1 MEFFMSSNSYVWT
14 SEYVSPGHPDK
25 VADQISDAI
34 LDAYLTVDPDAKV
47 ACETLVKGNNVYLAG
62 EISSKCELNN
72 SFLESAVRDTIIDI
86 GYDSDEHIFNG
97 TTCNIHFD
105 ISKQSSEINGAVVS
119 GDGEI
124 AAGDQGIMFGYATNE
139 TPTNMPLPIYLAK
152 QFIMEAYNGINSKYA
167 FRPDMK
173 SQISINFE
181 GGSAKSI
188 HSVVF
193 STCHTEELS
202 LKNLRDVFHSLV
214 LPNVLETLPE
224 NIQNLFNRDTKYYI
238 NPAGTWNIGGPVSD
252 SGLTGR
258 KIVVDQ
264 YGADCEIGGGAFS
277 GKDPSKVDRSAAYMA
292 RHIALTTLQNNPDA
306 EKIKVQLAYAIGE
319 RFPVSYRI
327 YNPENGKEY
336 GLGDFNL
343 EDLTP
348 TSIIDILG
356 LKNPIYAKTAKY
368 GHFGNKPLVEN
379 GIEYFKWENQF
390 IRANTK
396 NQIYSKNVLSHSATY

>member
-1 MEFFMSSNSYVWT
+1 MSSTEYVWT

-25 VADQISDAI
+25 IADQISDAI
-34 LDAYLTVDPDAKV
+34 LDVYLAVDPDAKV

-62 EISSKCELNN
+62 EISSKHELSNE
-72 SFLESAVRDTIIDI
+72 FLESAVRNTIIDI
-86 GYDSDEHIFNG
+86 GYDSDELKFNG
-97 TTCNIHFD
+97 KNCNIFFD
-105 ISKQSSEINGAVVS
+105 ISKQSPEINGAVVS
-119 GDGEI
+119 DDGDI

-152 QFIMEAYNGINSKYA
+152 QFIMEAYEGIDNKYA

-181 GGSAKSI
+181 NGIAKSI

-193 STCHTEELS
+193 STCHTEDLS

-214 LPNVLETLPE
+214 LPNVLDGLPE
-224 NIQNLFNRDTKYYI
+224 NIQILFDKNTKYYI

-292 RHIALTTLQNNPDA
+292 RHIALTTLKNNPEA

-319 RFPVSYRI
+319 KFPVSYRI
-327 YNPENGKEY
+327 YNPESGREY
-336 GLGDFNL
+336 GLGDFSL

-348 TSIIDILG
+348 NSIIDILG
-356 LKNPIYAKTAKY
+356 LKKPIYAKTAKY
-368 GHFGNKPLVEN
+368 GHFGNSPIMEN
-379 GIEYFKWENQF
+379 GIEYFKWENPF
-390 IRANTK
+390 IKSNVK
-396 NQIYSKNVLSHSATY
+396 NSIYSKNVISHSATY

>member
-1 MEFFMSSNSYVWT
+1 MNNNSYVWT

-25 VADQISDAI
+25 VADQISDSI
-34 LDAYLTVDPDAKV
+34 LDAYLTVDSDAKV

-62 EISSKCELNN
+62 EISSSQQLDN
-72 SFLESAVRDTIIDI
+72 SFLESIVRNTIIDI
-86 GYDSDEHIFNG
+86 GYDTDVQGFNG
-97 TTCNIHFD
+97 NTCNIHFD
-105 ISKQSSEINGAVVS
+105 ISQQSPEINSAVVLND
-119 GDGEI
+119 GDI
-124 AAGDQGIMFGYATNE
+124 SAGDQGIMFGYATNE
-139 TPTNMPLPIYLAK
+139 TPTKMPLPIYLAK
-152 QFIMEAYNGINSKYA
+152 EFIMEAYNNIGNKYA

-181 GGSAKSI
+181 NNRAKNI
-188 HSVVF
+188 HSLVF

-202 LKNLRDVFHSLV
+202 LNCLRELFHDVL
-214 LPNVLETLPE
+214 LPNVLNSVPE
-224 NIQNLFNRDTKYYI
+224 GIKHLFNENTKYYI

-292 RHIALTTLQNNPDA
+292 RHIALTTLENNPDA

-319 RFPVSYRI
+319 RYPVSYRI
-327 YNPENGKEY
+327 FDPMSGKEY
-336 GLGDFNL
+336 GLDNFVI

-348 TSIIDILG
+348 SSIIETLG

-368 GHFGNKPLVEN
+368 GHFGNTPYSQD
-379 GIEYFKWENQF
+379 GIEYFTWEHNSHRPNLEHL
-390 IRANTK
+390 IYTK
-396 NQIYSKNVLSHSATY
+396 NIKEHSATY

>member
-1 MEFFMSSNSYVWT
+1 MNNNSYVWT

-25 VADQISDAI
+25 VADQISDSI
-34 LDAYLTVDPDAKV
+34 LDAYLIVDSDAKV

-62 EISSKCELNN
+62 EISSSQQLDN
-72 SFLESAVRDTIIDI
+72 SFLESIVRNTIIDI
-86 GYDSDEHIFNG
+86 GYDTDVQGFNG
-97 TTCNIHFD
+97 NTCNIHFD
-105 ISKQSSEINGAVVS
+105 ISQQSPEINSAVVLND
-119 GDGEI
+119 GDI
-124 AAGDQGIMFGYATNE
+124 SAGDQGIMFGYATNE
-139 TPTNMPLPIYLAK
+139 TPTKMPLPIYLAK
-152 QFIMEAYNGINSKYA
+152 EFIMEAYNNIGNKYA

-181 GGSAKSI
+181 NNRAKNI
-188 HSVVF
+188 HSLVF

-202 LKNLRDVFHSLV
+202 LKSLRELFHDVL
-214 LPNVLETLPE
+214 LPNVLNNVPE
-224 NIQNLFNRDTKYYI
+224 GIKHLFNENTKYYI

-292 RHIALTTLQNNPDA
+292 RHIALTTLENNPDA

-319 RFPVSYRI
+319 RYPVSYRI
-327 YNPENGKEY
+327 FDPISGKEY
-336 GLGDFNL
+336 GLDNFVI

-348 TSIIDILG
+348 SSIIETLG

-368 GHFGNKPLVEN
+368 GHFGNTPYSQD
-379 GIEYFKWENQF
+379 GIEYFTWEHNSHRPNLEHL
-390 IRANTK
+390 IYTK
-396 NQIYSKNVLSHSATY
+396 NIKEHSATY

>member
-1 MEFFMSSNSYVWT
+1 MNTNSYVWT

-25 VADQISDAI
+25 VADQISDSI

-62 EISSKCELNN
+62 EISSLQELDN
-72 SFLESAVRDTIIDI
+72 SFLESIVRNTIIDI
-86 GYDSDEHIFNG
+86 GYDTDVQGFNG
-97 TTCNIHFD
+97 NTCNIHFD
-105 ISKQSSEINGAVVS
+105 ISQQSPEINGAVVLND
-119 GDGEI
+119 GDI
-124 AAGDQGIMFGYATNE
+124 SAGDQGIMFGFATNE
-139 TPTNMPLPIYLAK
+139 TPTKMPLPIYLAK
-152 QFIMEAYNGINSKYA
+152 EFIMEAYNNIGNKYA

-181 GGSAKSI
+181 NNRAKNI
-188 HSVVF
+188 HSLVF

-202 LKNLRDVFHSLV
+202 LKSLRELFHDVL
-214 LPNVLETLPE
+214 LPNVLNNIPE
-224 NIQNLFNRDTKYYI
+224 GIKYLFNDNTKYYI

-292 RHIALTTLQNNPDA
+292 RHIALTTLENNPEA

-319 RFPVSYRI
+319 RYPVSYRI
-327 YNPENGKEY
+327 FDPTSGKEY
-336 GLGDFNL
+336 GLDNFVI

-348 TSIIDILG
+348 SSIIETLG

-368 GHFGNKPLVEN
+368 GHFGNTPYSQD
-379 GIEYFKWENQF
+379 GIEYFTWEHNSHRPNLEHL
-390 IRANTK
+390 IYTK
-396 NQIYSKNVLSHSATY
+396 NIKEHSATY

>member
-1 MEFFMSSNSYVWT
+1 MSSNSYVWT

-25 VADQISDAI
+25 IADQISDAI
-34 LDAYLTVDPDAKV
+34 LDAYLKVDADAKV

-62 EISSKCELNN
+62 EISSISEL
-72 SFLESAVRDTIIDI
+72 SDGFLESIVRNTIIDI
-86 GYDSDEHIFNG
+86 GYNSDEHRFNG
-97 TTCNIHFD
+97 KTCSVHFD
-105 ISKQSSEINGAVVS
+105 ISKQSPEINGAVVS
-119 GDGEI
+119 SDGEI

-139 TPTNMPLPIYLAK
+139 TPTKMPLPIYLAK
-152 QFIMEAYNGINSKYA
+152 QFIMEAYDGIDNKYA

-181 GGSAKSI
+181 NGKAKSI

-193 STCHTEELS
+193 STCHTEELLLNDLRS
-202 LKNLRDVFHSLV
+202 LFHAVV
-214 LPNVLETLPE
+214 LPNVLESIPE
-224 NIQNLFNRDTKYYI
+224 HIQRLFNDDTKYYI

-292 RHIALTTLQNNPDA
+292 RHIALTTLENHPEA

-319 RFPVSYRI
+319 KYPVSYRI
-327 YNPENGKEY
+327 YDPTNGKEY
-336 GLGDFNL
+336 GLGDFAV

-348 TSIIDILG
+348 SSIIDTLG
-356 LKNPIYAKTAKY
+356 LKRPIYGQTAKY
-368 GHFGNKPLVEN
+368 GHFGNLPFVKN
-379 GIEYFKWENQF
+379 GIEYFNWEHNFYKPNLDQL
-390 IRANTK
+390 IYTK
-396 NQIYSKNVLSHSATY
+396 NITEQSAAY

>member
-1 MEFFMSSNSYVWT
+1 MSSNSYVWT

-25 VADQISDAI
+25 IADQISDAI

-62 EISSKCELNN
+62 EISSKCKLDNG
-72 SFLESAVRDTIIDI
+72 FLESVVRNTIIDI

-97 TTCNIHFD
+97 NTCNVHFD
-105 ISKQSSEINGAVVS
+105 ISKQSPEINGAVVS
-119 GDGEI
+119 DDGDI

-139 TPTNMPLPIYLAK
+139 TPTKMPLPIYLAK
-152 QFIMEAYNGINSKYA
+152 QFIIEAYDGINSKYP

-173 SQISINFE
+173 SQVSINFE
-181 GGSAKSI
+181 NGRAQSI

-193 STCHTEELS
+193 STCHKEELS
-202 LKNLRDVFHSLV
+202 LKQLRELFNSVL
-214 LPNVLETLPE
+214 LPNVLESTPE
-224 NIQNLFNRDTKYYI
+224 HIRHLFTPNTKYYI

-292 RHIALTTLQNNPDA
+292 RHIALTTLENHPEA

-319 RFPVSYRI
+319 KYPVSYRI
-327 YNPENGKEY
+327 YNPITGKEY
-336 GLGDFNL
+336 GLDGFTI

-348 TSIIDILG
+348 SSIIDALN
-356 LKNPIYAKTAKY
+356 LKSPIYAKTAKY
-368 GHFGNKPLVEN
+368 GHFGNNPTVED
-379 GIEYFKWENQF
+379 GIEYFNWEHSFVRPNMQNL
-390 IRANTK
+390 IYTENT
-396 NQIYSKNVLSHSATY
+396 LTHSATY

>member
-1 MEFFMSSNSYVWT
+1 MNNNSYVWT

-25 VADQISDAI
+25 VADQISDSI

-62 EISSKCELNN
+62 EISSLQELDN
-72 SFLESAVRDTIIDI
+72 SFLESIVRNTINDI
-86 GYDSDEHIFNG
+86 GYNTDEQGFNG
-97 TTCNIHFD
+97 NSCNIHFD
-105 ISKQSSEINGAVVS
+105 ISKQSPEINGAVVAND
-119 GDGEI
+119 GDI
-124 AAGDQGIMFGYATNE
+124 SAGDQGIMFGYATNE
-139 TPTNMPLPIYLAK
+139 TPTKMPLPIYLAK
-152 QFIMEAYNGINSKYA
+152 EFIMEAYNNIGSKYA

-181 GGSAKSI
+181 NNRAKSI
-188 HSVVF
+188 HSLVF
-193 STCHTEELS
+193 STCHTEDLS
-202 LKNLRDVFHSLV
+202 LKDLR
-214 LPNVLETLPE
+214 
-224 NIQNLFNRDTKYYI
+224 NLFHEILLPSVLNNIPEGIKYLFDDNTKYYI

-292 RHIALTTLQNNPDA
+292 RHIALTTLENHPDV

-319 RFPVSYRI
+319 RYPVSYRI
-327 YNPENGKEY
+327 FDPISGKEY
-336 GLGDFNL
+336 GLDNFVI

-348 TSIIDILG
+348 SSIIDTLG

-368 GHFGNKPLVEN
+368 GHFGNTPHTQDN
-379 GIEYFKWENQF
+379 IEYFTWEHNSYRPNLEHL
-390 IRANTK
+390 IYTK
-396 NQIYSKNVLSHSATY
+396 NIKEHSETY